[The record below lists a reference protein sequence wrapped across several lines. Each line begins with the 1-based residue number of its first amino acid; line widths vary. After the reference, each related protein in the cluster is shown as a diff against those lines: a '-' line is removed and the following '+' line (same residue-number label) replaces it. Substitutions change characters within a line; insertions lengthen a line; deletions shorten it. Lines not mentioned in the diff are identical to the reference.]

1 MVLITTH
8 LNVDFDALASMV
20 AASKLN
26 PGSIMMSP
34 GGFSKE
40 VSRFQTF
47 YRHCF
52 PVKKEKDIDFS
63 SVTQIIIVDAMMKV
77 LTPQLKKIIEEK
89 KIKTTVYD
97 HHFREEKI
105 GGENVEYIKTAY
117 GACTTYFVEEIIHK
131 GLEISPEEAL
141 LFLLGIYSDTGRFTY
156 PNTTANDMK
165 AAAYLMSKKINMK
178 EFADFLNDSFD
189 TNQIKLLNRLIKNAQ
204 SYDIKGHKII
214 VSFAKFTE
222 HIEQLSDV
230 TGQLIGIL
238 GADAI
243 ASVVQMENKIFL
255 VLRSSGDK
263 IDVTKI
269 SSAFGGGGHRNA
281 AAAVIPV
288 KKGISIKAIKEK
300 TYELFAECVKERH
313 TVVDIMSTPVRAISP
328 EITLEEAY
336 KVCIRFNNNGLP
348 VVKDDRLVGFITK
361 GDIEKG
367 IQHNLGQIP
376 VKGYM
381 SGNVAVITE
390 DSSIT
395 EAQKIMLKNNIGHLP
410 VVRGEKLVG
419 IITRT
424 DILSYLYKER
434 PVKKEKI
441 VFREA
446 DINIKELMLE
456 KIDRETYSLIIQ
468 TGALADEFGVNAY
481 LVGGI
486 VRDLF
491 LREKDM
497 DIDITVEGDGME
509 FAKFIA
515 EKLQGSYKGFE
526 RFKTAK
532 VFLKNGKRI
541 DVTSA
546 RAEFYEYPAALPQIE
561 FTPIRYDMFRRDFTI
576 NAMAVKINRK
586 GFGDFIDY
594 FDGYSDLKNK
604 IIRTLYNMSFIDD
617 PTRIL
622 RAVRFEQRYG
632 FEIEKNTLRF
642 IIETLKYNI
651 FDSLPGERIR
661 DELLISLE
669 EEEPYKVYKRMQE
682 LEILVKISKHF
693 RLNERTE
700 NIYQAARRLVKEK
713 RIPEKYVQVL
723 YLMIFLYNVP
733 LEETEILCDKLK
745 FKSDIKESLVAGKKD
760 EKKVFLA
767 LHSKSVSNS
776 GIYNLLKPYTDETL
790 YFFMAA
796 CGSDYVTNRIEH
808 FMENLRNVRA
818 HITGRD
824 LKNLG
829 IKAGPEFGE
838 LLNSVLMAKL
848 DGRIKN
854 HIEEIEFIKKAL
866 EKSRKKRK

>member
-1 MVLITTH
+1 MILVTTH
-8 LNVDFDALASMV
+8 LNTDFDALASM
-20 AASKLN
+20 AAACRLY
-26 PGSIMMSP
+26 PGAVMMPP
-34 GGFSKE
+34 GGLSKE
-40 VSRFQTF
+40 VSRFHTF
-47 YRHCF
+47 YRHRF
-52 PVKKEKDIDFS
+52 PVAKEKDIDFA
-63 SVTQIIIVDAMMKV
+63 SVTQVVIVDAMMRV
-77 LTPQLKKIIEEK
+77 MTPQIRKLVEEK
-89 KIKTTVYD
+89 KVKTLIYD
-97 HHFREEKI
+97 HHFMEDRI
-105 GGENVEYIKTAY
+105 SGDNVEYIKTGY
-117 GACTTYFVEEIIHK
+117 GACTTYMVEELIHR
-131 GLEISPEEAL
+131 GLEIAPEEAL

-156 PNTTANDMK
+156 PNTTVNDMK
-165 AAAYLMSKKINMK
+165 AAAYLMGRGINMK

-204 SYDIKGHKII
+204 SYDIKGHKVII
-214 VSFAKFTE
+214 SFAKFTE
-222 HIEQLSDV
+222 HIQQLSDV
-230 TGQLIGIL
+230 TGQLLGIL

-255 VLRSSGDK
+255 VLRATGDK
-263 IDVTKI
+263 IDTTKI
-269 SSAFGGGGHRNA
+269 SSAFGGGGHSNA
-281 AAAVIPV
+281 AAAVMPV
-288 KKGISIKAIKEK
+288 KKGTSIKGIKERV
-300 TYELFAECVKERH
+300 YELFAESVRDRH

-328 EITLEEAY
+328 DITLEEAY

-348 VVKDDRLVGFITK
+348 VVKEDRLAGFITK

-367 IQHNLGQIP
+367 ILHNLGQIP

-390 DSSIT
+390 DASVA
-395 EAQKIMLKNNIGHLP
+395 EAQRTMLKNNIGHLP
-410 VVRGEKLVG
+410 VVRGERLVG
-419 IITRT
+419 IVTRT
-424 DILSYLYKER
+424 DILSYLYKDR

-446 DINIKELMLE
+446 DTNIKELMLE
-456 KIDRETYSLIIQ
+456 KIDRSTYSLIIK
-468 TGALADEFGVNAY
+468 TGMLADEFGVSAY

-491 LREKDM
+491 LQEKDI

-509 FAKFIA
+509 FAEFLA
-515 EKLQGSYKGFE
+515 EKLNGTYKGFE

-532 VFLKNGKRI
+532 VFLKDGKRI

-594 FDGYSDLKNK
+594 FDGYTDLKNRT
-604 IIRTLYNMSFIDD
+604 IRTLYNMSFIDD

-642 IIETLKYNI
+642 ITETLKYNI

-661 DELLISLE
+661 DELAVTLE
-669 EEEPYKVYKRMQE
+669 EEDPGKVFKRMQE
-682 LEILVKISKHF
+682 LEILTKISRHF
-693 RLNERTE
+693 RLNDRSE
-700 NIYQAARRLVKEK
+700 NVYQAARRLIREK
-713 RIPEKYVQVL
+713 RVPEKHASAL
-723 YLMIFLYNVP
+723 YFMALLYNVP
-733 LEETEILCDKLK
+733 LEETDSLCDKLK
-745 FKSDIKESLVAGKKD
+745 LKSDLKEALLAGKRD
-760 EKKVFLA
+760 EKKVFSA

-776 GIYNLLKPYTDETL
+776 GIYTLLKQYPEDAL
-790 YFFMAA
+790 YFFMSA

-808 FMENLRNVRA
+808 YIENLRNMRA

-838 LLNSVLMAKL
+838 LLNSALMAKL
-848 DGRIKN
+848 DGRLKN

-866 EKSRKKRK
+866 EKGRKKAK